1 MDILGIVGHVESVCT
16 QEYGNNTY
24 DNLFNMHEPTHV
36 GLAFN
41 STSIIIRVQGLGFRV
56 QGDNYYVKCWNLSMC
71 VNV

>member
-41 STSIIIRVQGLGFRV
+41 STHIIIRV
-56 QGDNYYVKCWNLSMC
+56 
-71 VNV
+71 